1 MFVLIGIFRLLLF
14 VGVLVAGSF
23 VCVGAAFVP
32 GRVRG
37 AQPAAWM
44 VSYMARLALR
54 IFRVRI
60 ECDQPGHFKEHH
72 GFIFANHNSYLD
84 ILVFLNL
91 LPARFVAKA
100 EVRAIPFIG
109 MLARSIGCVF
119 VKRESKSSRAQARA
133 QLGEVEHFPAIVIF
147 PEGKTNRTAEP
158 LLPFRYGAF
167 EIAVQYSVAYL
178 PCAIVYSRPEIV
190 RGGSD
195 MLVKSAWRLASQ
207 RTPLRVRVVP
217 LPAVYPNPGEN
228 AVLLAEE
235 AQQGICDLLVGSHSF
250 SQEDA
255 G

>member
-1 MFVLIGIFRLLLF
+1 MFVIVGIIRLLLF
-14 VGVLVAGSF
+14 VMVLVGGSL

-37 AQPAAWM
+37 VRPAAL
-44 VSYMARLALR
+44 VVRKMAQMALR
-54 IFRVRI
+54 IFGVTV
-60 ECDQPGHFKEHH
+60 ECPEAERFQEHH

-84 ILVFLNL
+84 ILVILHL

-100 EVRAIPFIG
+100 EVKAIPFIG
-109 MLARSIGCVF
+109 MIARSIGCVF
-119 VKRESKSSRAQARA
+119 VKRESKSSRARARA
-133 QLGEVEHFPAIVIF
+133 QLGEVEHYPAIMIF

-167 EIAVQYSVAYL
+167 EIAVQYEVAYL
-178 PCAIVYSRPEIV
+178 PCAIVYSHLEIV

-195 MLVKSAWRLASQ
+195 TLVKSAWRLASH
-207 RTPLRVRVVP
+207 RVPLRVKVVP
-217 LPAVYPNPGEN
+217 LATVRPKPEDN

-235 AQQGICDLLVGSHSF
+235 TQQGLYEVLVRSNGGG
-250 SQEDA
+250 EA